1 MMSAYALIHVN
12 GNACVTVDF
21 VENVACRAPDANGD
35 AIEYDDDV
43 WYDFACVNGC
53 ESGCAI
59 ENASDAECSLFD
71 EESACVICGLI
82 LPGETTPYV
91 YRITS
96 GTVKVPDEM
105 TLSELYAV
113 GRVRVSA
120 EQREIAWESSTEMR
134 CSCAGVSS
142 YVTRETLCALDV

>member
-12 GNACVTVDF
+12 GNVCVTVDF
-21 VENVACRAPDANGD
+21 VENVAGRADANGD

-43 WYDFACVNGC
+43 WSDFAGANGC

-71 EESACVICGLI
+71 EESACVICVLA
-82 LPGETTPYV
+82 LPGETTDV
-91 YRITS
+91 YRRGS
-96 GTVKVPDEM
+96 GTVGGAPDEM
-105 TLSELYAV
+105 TLSEFYAV
-113 GRVRVSA
+113 RRVRVSA